1 MFNALK
7 QIISEALGDS
17 NKKPKFLVTK
27 KNEIIALLK
36 QARKKKA
43 FFTVQM
49 ANQDE
54 SYTTALL
61 GVYPEHNLVALDE
74 FSPPLGHKRFLQQ
87 KEAKVTGRVNGV
99 ELRFKAT
106 LVGVGKKSDMA
117 FYKVKM
123 PTALYF
129 CQQRQS
135 YRVSLKGANIPFFSP
150 GGGEVPSVRGFLLDI
165 SAGGV
170 GVMLDKKVSLSRG
183 DTLEVCTITLP
194 DRGEVQFKMQVDV
207 VRDNAQGGGINFGGH
222 FCDLS
227 ESERAILEKYIAEAQ
242 RKQVKRSR

>member
-1 MFNALK
+1 MFKALK
-7 QIISEALGDS
+7 EIISEALGDS
-17 NKKPKFLVTK
+17 KKTPKYLVTK
-27 KNEIIALLK
+27 KNEIVALLK
-36 QARKKKA
+36 QAHKKKA
-43 FFTVQM
+43 FFTVQIT
-49 ANQDE
+49 NQDE

-61 GVYPEHNLVALDE
+61 GIYPEHDLVALDE
-74 FSPPLGHKRFLQQ
+74 FSPAPGHKRFLQQ

-99 ELRFKAT
+99 ELRFKAA
-106 LVGVGKKSDMA
+106 LIGVGKKSDVA

-150 GGGEVPSVRGFLLDI
+150 GGGAIPSVRGFLLDI

-170 GVMLDKKVSLSRG
+170 GVILDKKVSLSRG
-183 DTLEVCTITLP
+183 NMLEVCTITVP
-194 DRGEVQFKMQVDV
+194 DKGEVQFKMQVDV

-227 ESERAILEKYIAEAQ
+227 EAEQAVLQKYIAEAQ